1 MSTISTFGAFT
12 TARLGMTAS
21 MMGLNVTGNN
31 IANINTSGY
40 TRQVVDQISLKLN
53 GPDRY
58 ANNPRVGQ
66 GTLVT
71 GISQLR
77 DPYLDIRFRDEQ
89 SSVGAMDSKLS
100 ALEQIAAIID
110 EVAKGDGN
118 GMIEKQINDLIQ
130 QLQSFNT
137 ENASKEEFD
146 SLVRSSAS
154 ALCTLFNN
162 YAKDLEG
169 VRDNLDTSFRQD
181 LTHVNELLEN
191 IRNLNES
198 IRNSEIHGDSAL
210 EMKDQRNTL
219 IDELSQYMKI
229 DVIYS
234 QEPIGA
240 GKYVQKLT
248 IKLADDSQ
256 TTLVDGNYGTQ
267 LSIRQEPELNPNY
280 DPNETDFASP
290 NYGMY
295 LKPDGTGTN
304 YAEDANRIDSPDYSL
319 DYSALVDKRGRVLEG
334 SAGGHLAEGA
344 IYGSLQASREMLA
357 AEGEFAADAGQAKG
371 TVIRGIPYYQ
381 KALDALAN
389 RFAEVMNEANQPYR
403 VDSEGYYLT
412 ADGQKIPDPDNQNQ
426 FLKKDAVLNKN
437 QQDALTEQGQRL
449 GKVLFSNANTGD
461 DTTGITAANISI
473 SNSWSTG
480 AGRITTTAVVN
491 ADNSSPSTA
500 NDNLT
505 HILAQFTT
513 DFTYRPSDLPGDDYS
528 DTPYFTGTFQEKLAD
543 ISSILGNDMSTTT
556 TMLENYYSAA
566 LEIDTSRDAVS
577 GVDLNDEAANLMQYQ
592 KSYAAA
598 CRLMTTL
605 DEALDK
611 LINDT
616 GIVGR

>member
-256 TTLVDGNYGTQ
+256 TTLVDGNYGTK
-267 LSIRQEPELNPNY
+267 LSIRQEPKPNPDY
-280 DPNETDFASP
+280 DGTPGTFK
-290 NYGMY
+290 Y
-295 LKPDGTGTN
+295 LKEDGTGTN
-304 YAEDANRIDSPDYSL
+304 NRNLAAKIDSPDYSL

-344 IYGSLQASREMLA
+344 IYGSLQASREMLT

-389 RFAEVMNEANQPYR
+389 QFAEVMNEANRPYR

-412 ADGQKIPDPDNQNQ
+412 ADGQKIQDPDNPGQ
-426 FLKKDAVLNKN
+426 FLKKDTALSDL
-437 QQDALTEQGQRL
+437 QQKELDRIGQRL
-449 GKVLFSNANTGD
+449 GSVLFSNANTGD

-480 AGRITTTAVVN
+480 ASRITTTAVIN

-513 DFTYRPSDLPGDDYS
+513 DFTYRPSDLLGGDYS

>member
-267 LSIRQEPELNPNY
+267 LSIRQEPKPNPDYDENAPET
-280 DPNETDFASP
+280 DPNSRK
-290 NYGMY
+290 Y
-295 LKPDGTGTN
+295 LTENGDTTN
-304 YAEDANRIDSPDYSL
+304 NRNLAAKIDSPDYSL

-344 IYGSLQASREMLA
+344 IYGSLQASREMLT
-357 AEGEFAADAGQAKG
+357 AEGEFAVDAGQAKG

-403 VDSEGYYLT
+403 VDSEGYYL
-412 ADGQKIPDPDNQNQ
+412 DKNGDRIKDDNGI
-426 FLKKDAVLNKN
+426 FLKKDTALSEA
-437 QQDALTEQGQRL
+437 QQKFLEDNGGQRL

>member
-31 IANINTSGY
+31 IANINTPGY

-267 LSIRQEPELNPNY
+267 LSIRQEPKPNPDY
-280 DPNETDFASP
+280 DGTPGTFK
-290 NYGMY
+290 Y
-295 LKPDGTGTN
+295 LKEDGTGTN
-304 YAEDANRIDSPDYSL
+304 NRNLAAKIDSPDYSL

-344 IYGSLQASREMLA
+344 IYGSLQASREMLT

-389 RFAEVMNEANQPYR
+389 QFAEVMNEANQPYR

-412 ADGQKIPDPDNQNQ
+412 ADGQKIQDPDNPGQ
-426 FLKKDAVLNKN
+426 FLKKDTALSDL
-437 QQDALTEQGQRL
+437 QQKELDRIGQRL
-449 GKVLFSNANTGD
+449 GTVLFSNANTGD

-480 AGRITTTAVVN
+480 ASRITTTAVVN
-491 ADNSSPSTA
+491 ADGSSPSTA

-513 DFTYRPSDLPGDDYS
+513 DFTYRPSDLLGGDYS

>member
-267 LSIRQEPELNPNY
+267 LSIRQEPKPNPDYDENAPET
-280 DPNETDFASP
+280 DPNSRK
-290 NYGMY
+290 Y
-295 LKPDGTGTN
+295 LTENGDTTN
-304 YAEDANRIDSPDYSL
+304 NRNLAAQIDSPDYSL

-344 IYGSLQASREMLA
+344 IYGSLQASREMLT

-389 RFAEVMNEANQPYR
+389 QFAEVMNEANRPYR

-412 ADGQKIPDPDNQNQ
+412 ADGQKIQDPDNPGQ
-426 FLKKDAVLNKN
+426 FLKKDTALSDL
-437 QQDALTEQGQRL
+437 QQKELDRIGQRL
-449 GKVLFSNANTGD
+449 GTVLFSNANTGD

-480 AGRITTTAVVN
+480 ASRITTTAVVN
-491 ADNSSPSTA
+491 ADGSSPSTA

-513 DFTYRPSDLPGDDYS
+513 DFTYRPSDLLGEDYS

>member
-267 LSIRQEPELNPNY
+267 LSIRQEPKPNPDYDENAPET
-280 DPNETDFASP
+280 DPNSRK
-290 NYGMY
+290 Y
-295 LKPDGTGTN
+295 LTENGDATN
-304 YAEDANRIDSPDYSL
+304 NRNLAAKIDSPDYSL

-344 IYGSLQASREMLA
+344 IYGSLQASREMLT
-357 AEGEFAADAGQAKG
+357 AEGEFAVDAGQAKG

-381 KALDALAN
+381 TALDALAN
-389 RFAEVMNEANQPYR
+389 QFAEVMNEANQPYR
-403 VDSEGYYLT
+403 VDSEGYYLNEN
-412 ADGQKIPDPDNQNQ
+412 GNRIQDNNGT
-426 FLKKDAVLNKN
+426 FLKKDATLTEA
-437 QQDALTEQGQRL
+437 QRQILTEQGQRL
-449 GKVLFSNANTGD
+449 GKVLFSNSNIGD

-480 AGRITTTAVVN
+480 ASRITTTAVVN

-513 DFTYRPSDLPGDDYS
+513 DFTYRPSDLLGGDYS

>member
-267 LSIRQEPELNPNY
+267 LSIRQEPKPNPDY
-280 DPNETDFASP
+280 DGTPGTFK
-290 NYGMY
+290 Y
-295 LKPDGTGTN
+295 LKEDGTGTN
-304 YAEDANRIDSPDYSL
+304 NRNLAAKIDSPDYSL

-344 IYGSLQASREMLA
+344 IYGSLQASREMLT

-389 RFAEVMNEANQPYR
+389 QFAEVMNEANQPYR

-412 ADGQKIPDPDNQNQ
+412 ADGQRIQDPDNPGQ
-426 FLKKDAVLNKN
+426 FLKKDTALSDL
-437 QQDALTEQGQRL
+437 QQKELDRIGQRL
-449 GKVLFSNANTGD
+449 GTVLFSNANTGD

-480 AGRITTTAVVN
+480 ASRITTTAVVN
-491 ADNSSPSTA
+491 ADGSSPSTA

-513 DFTYRPSDLPGDDYS
+513 DFTYRPSDLLGGDYS

>member
-267 LSIRQEPELNPNY
+267 LSIRQEPKPNPDYDENAPET
-280 DPNETDFASP
+280 DPNSRK
-290 NYGMY
+290 Y
-295 LKPDGTGTN
+295 LTENGDATN
-304 YAEDANRIDSPDYSL
+304 NRNLAAKIDSPDYSL

-344 IYGSLQASREMLA
+344 IYGSLQASREMLT
-357 AEGEFAADAGQAKG
+357 AEGEFAVDAGQAKG

-389 RFAEVMNEANQPYR
+389 QFAEVMNEANQPYR
-403 VDSEGYYLT
+403 VDSEGYYLNEN
-412 ADGQKIPDPDNQNQ
+412 GNRIQDNNGT
-426 FLKKDAVLNKN
+426 FLKKDATLTEA
-437 QQDALTEQGQRL
+437 QRQILTEQGQRL
-449 GKVLFSNANTGD
+449 GKVLFSNSNIGD

-480 AGRITTTAVVN
+480 ASRITTTAVVN

-513 DFTYRPSDLPGDDYS
+513 DFTYRPSDLLGGDYS

>member
-267 LSIRQEPELNPNY
+267 LSIRQEPKPNPDYDENAPET
-280 DPNETDFASP
+280 DPNSRK
-290 NYGMY
+290 Y
-295 LKPDGTGTN
+295 LTENGDTTN
-304 YAEDANRIDSPDYSL
+304 NRNLAAKIDSPDYSL

-344 IYGSLQASREMLA
+344 IYGSLQASREMLT
-357 AEGEFAADAGQAKG
+357 AEGEFAVDAGQAKG

-389 RFAEVMNEANQPYR
+389 QFAEVMNEANQPYR
-403 VDSEGYYLT
+403 VDSEGYYLNEN
-412 ADGQKIPDPDNQNQ
+412 GNRIQDNNGT
-426 FLKKDAVLNKN
+426 FLKKDATLTEA
-437 QQDALTEQGQRL
+437 QRQILTEQGQRL
-449 GKVLFSNANTGD
+449 GKVLFSNSNIGD

-480 AGRITTTAVVN
+480 ASRITTTAVVN

-513 DFTYRPSDLPGDDYS
+513 DFTYRPSDLLGGDYS

>member
-267 LSIRQEPELNPNY
+267 LSIRQEPKPNPDYDENAPET
-280 DPNETDFASP
+280 DPNSRK
-290 NYGMY
+290 Y
-295 LKPDGTGTN
+295 LTENGDTTN
-304 YAEDANRIDSPDYSL
+304 NRNLAAKIDSPDYSL

-344 IYGSLQASREMLA
+344 IYGSLQASREMLT

-389 RFAEVMNEANQPYR
+389 QFAEVMNEANRPYR

-412 ADGQKIPDPDNQNQ
+412 ADGQKIQDPDNPGQ
-426 FLKKDAVLNKN
+426 FLKKDTALSDL
-437 QQDALTEQGQRL
+437 QQKELDRIGQRL
-449 GKVLFSNANTGD
+449 GTVLFSNANTGD

-480 AGRITTTAVVN
+480 ASRITTTAVVN
-491 ADNSSPSTA
+491 ADGSSPSTA

-513 DFTYRPSDLPGDDYS
+513 DFTYRPSDLLGEDYS

>member
-31 IANINTSGY
+31 IANINTPGY

-267 LSIRQEPELNPNY
+267 LSIRQEPKPNPDY
-280 DPNETDFASP
+280 DGTPGTFK
-290 NYGMY
+290 Y
-295 LKPDGTGTN
+295 LKEDGTGTN
-304 YAEDANRIDSPDYSL
+304 NRNLAAKIDSPDYSL

-334 SAGGHLAEGA
+334 SAGGHLVEGA
-344 IYGSLQASREMLA
+344 IYGSLQASREMLT
-357 AEGEFAADAGQAKG
+357 AEGEFAVDAGQAKG

-389 RFAEVMNEANQPYR
+389 QFAEVMNEANQPYR
-403 VDSEGYYLT
+403 VDSEGYYLNEN
-412 ADGQKIPDPDNQNQ
+412 GNRIQDNNGT
-426 FLKKDAVLNKN
+426 FLKKDATLTEA
-437 QQDALTEQGQRL
+437 QRQILTEQGQRL
-449 GKVLFSNANTGD
+449 GKVLFSNSNTSD
-461 DTTGITAANISI
+461 DDSNITAANISI

>member
-267 LSIRQEPELNPNY
+267 LSIRQEPKPNPDY
-280 DPNETDFASP
+280 DGTPGTFK
-290 NYGMY
+290 Y
-295 LKPDGTGTN
+295 LKEDGTGTN
-304 YAEDANRIDSPDYSL
+304 NRNLAAKIDSPDYSL

-334 SAGGHLAEGA
+334 SAGGHLVEGA
-344 IYGSLQASREMLA
+344 IYGSLQASREMLT
-357 AEGEFAADAGQAKG
+357 AEGEFAVDAGQAKG

-389 RFAEVMNEANQPYR
+389 QFAEVMNEANQPYR
-403 VDSEGYYLT
+403 VDSEGYYLNEN
-412 ADGQKIPDPDNQNQ
+412 GNRIQDNNGT
-426 FLKKDAVLNKN
+426 FLKKDATLTEA
-437 QQDALTEQGQRL
+437 QRQILTEQGQRL
-449 GKVLFSNANTGD
+449 GKVLFSNSNTSD
-461 DTTGITAANISI
+461 DDSNITAANISI

>member
-267 LSIRQEPELNPNY
+267 LSIRQEPKPNPDY
-280 DPNETDFASP
+280 DGTPGTFK
-290 NYGMY
+290 Y
-295 LKPDGTGTN
+295 LKEDGTGTN
-304 YAEDANRIDSPDYSL
+304 NRNLAAKIDSPDYSL

-344 IYGSLQASREMLA
+344 IYGSLQASREMLT

-389 RFAEVMNEANQPYR
+389 QFAEVMNEANQPYR

-412 ADGQKIPDPDNQNQ
+412 ADGQKIQDPDNPGQ
-426 FLKKDAVLNKN
+426 FLKKDTALSDL
-437 QQDALTEQGQRL
+437 QQKELDRIGQRL
-449 GKVLFSNANTGD
+449 GSVLFSNANTGD

-480 AGRITTTAVVN
+480 ASRITTTAVVN
-491 ADNSSPSTA
+491 ADGSSPSTA

-513 DFTYRPSDLPGDDYS
+513 DFTYRPSDLLGEDYS

>member
-267 LSIRQEPELNPNY
+267 LSIRQEPKPNPDYDENAPET
-280 DPNETDFASP
+280 DPNSRK
-290 NYGMY
+290 Y
-295 LKPDGTGTN
+295 LTENGDTTN
-304 YAEDANRIDSPDYSL
+304 NRNLAAKIDSPDYSL

-344 IYGSLQASREMLA
+344 IYGSLQASREMLT

-389 RFAEVMNEANQPYR
+389 QFAEVMNEANQPYR

-412 ADGQKIPDPDNQNQ
+412 ADGQKIQDPDNPGQ
-426 FLKKDAVLNKN
+426 FLKKDTALSDL
-437 QQDALTEQGQRL
+437 QQKELDRIGQRL
-449 GKVLFSNANTGD
+449 GTVLFSNANTGD

-480 AGRITTTAVVN
+480 ASRITTTAVVN
-491 ADNSSPSTA
+491 ADGSSPSTA

-513 DFTYRPSDLPGDDYS
+513 DFTYRPSDLLGGDYS

>member
-267 LSIRQEPELNPNY
+267 LSIRQEPKPNPDY
-280 DPNETDFASP
+280 DGTPGTFK
-290 NYGMY
+290 Y
-295 LKPDGTGTN
+295 LKEDGTGTN
-304 YAEDANRIDSPDYSL
+304 NRNLAAKIDSPDYSL

-344 IYGSLQASREMLA
+344 IYGSLQASREMLT

-389 RFAEVMNEANQPYR
+389 QFAEVMNEANRPYR

-412 ADGQKIPDPDNQNQ
+412 ADGQKIQDPDNPGQ
-426 FLKKDAVLNKN
+426 FLKKDTALSDL
-437 QQDALTEQGQRL
+437 QQKELDRIGQRL
-449 GKVLFSNANTGD
+449 GSVLFSNANTGD

-480 AGRITTTAVVN
+480 ASRITTTAVIN

-513 DFTYRPSDLPGDDYS
+513 DFTYRPSDLLGGDYS

>member
-1 MSTISTFGAFT
+1 
-12 TARLGMTAS
+12 
-21 MMGLNVTGNN
+21 
-31 IANINTSGY
+31 
-40 TRQVVDQISLKLN
+40 
-53 GPDRY
+53 
-58 ANNPRVGQ
+58 
-66 GTLVT
+66 
-71 GISQLR
+71 
-77 DPYLDIRFRDEQ
+77 
-89 SSVGAMDSKLS
+89 MDSKLS

-267 LSIRQEPELNPNY
+267 LSIRQEPKPNPDYDENAPET
-280 DPNETDFASP
+280 DPNSRK
-290 NYGMY
+290 Y
-295 LKPDGTGTN
+295 LTENGDATN
-304 YAEDANRIDSPDYSL
+304 NRNLAAKIDSPDYSL

-344 IYGSLQASREMLA
+344 IYGSLQASREMLT
-357 AEGEFAADAGQAKG
+357 AEGEFAVDAGQAKG

-389 RFAEVMNEANQPYR
+389 QFAEVMNEANQPYR
-403 VDSEGYYLT
+403 VDSEGYYLNEN
-412 ADGQKIPDPDNQNQ
+412 GNRIQDNNGT
-426 FLKKDAVLNKN
+426 FLKKDATLTEA
-437 QQDALTEQGQRL
+437 QRQILTEQGQRL
-449 GKVLFSNANTGD
+449 GKVLFSNSNIGD

-480 AGRITTTAVVN
+480 ASRITTTAVVN

-513 DFTYRPSDLPGDDYS
+513 DFTYRPSDLLGGDYS

>member
-31 IANINTSGY
+31 IANINTPGY

-267 LSIRQEPELNPNY
+267 LSIRQEPKPNPDYKENA
-280 DPNETDFASP
+280 PGSFK
-290 NYGMY
+290 Y
-295 LKPDGTGTN
+295 LKEDGTGTDDPTL
-304 YAEDANRIDSPDYSL
+304 AAKIDSPDYSL
-319 DYSALVDKRGRVLEG
+319 DYSALVDKRGRVMKDSEG
-334 SAGGHLAEGA
+334 NLSVGDHLAEGA
-344 IYGSLQASREMLA
+344 IYGSLQASREMLT
-357 AEGEFAADAGQAKG
+357 AEGEFAAGADPAKG

-403 VDSEGYYLT
+403 VDSEGYYLNENG
-412 ADGQKIPDPDNQNQ
+412 DRIQDNGI
-426 FLKKDAVLNKN
+426 FLKKDTALSEA
-437 QQDALTEQGQRL
+437 QQKFLEEQGQRL
-449 GKVLFSNANTGD
+449 GKVLFSNSNTSD
-461 DTTGITAANISI
+461 DDSNITAANISI

>member
-198 IRNSEIHGDSAL
+198 IRDSEIHGDSAL

-267 LSIRQEPELNPNY
+267 LSIRQEPKPNPDY
-280 DPNETDFASP
+280 DGTPGTFK
-290 NYGMY
+290 Y
-295 LKPDGTGTN
+295 LKEDGTGTN
-304 YAEDANRIDSPDYSL
+304 NRNLAAKIDSPDYSL

-344 IYGSLQASREMLA
+344 IYGSLQASREMLT
-357 AEGEFAADAGQAKG
+357 AEGEFAVDAGQAKG

-389 RFAEVMNEANQPYR
+389 QFAEVMNEANQPYR
-403 VDSEGYYLT
+403 VDSEGYYLNEN
-412 ADGQKIPDPDNQNQ
+412 GNRIQDNNGA
-426 FLKKDAVLNKN
+426 FLKKDATLTEA
-437 QQDALTEQGQRL
+437 QRQILTEQGQRL
-449 GKVLFSNANTGD
+449 GKVLFSNSNTGD

-480 AGRITTTAVVN
+480 ASRITTTAVIN

-513 DFTYRPSDLPGDDYS
+513 DFTYRPSDLLGGDYS

>member
-267 LSIRQEPELNPNY
+267 LSIRQEPKPNPDY
-280 DPNETDFASP
+280 DGTPGTFK
-290 NYGMY
+290 Y
-295 LKPDGTGTN
+295 LKEDGTGTN
-304 YAEDANRIDSPDYSL
+304 NRNLAAKIDSPDYSL

-334 SAGGHLAEGA
+334 SAGGHLVEGA
-344 IYGSLQASREMLA
+344 IYGSLQASREMLT
-357 AEGEFAADAGQAKG
+357 AEGEFAVDAGQAKG

-389 RFAEVMNEANQPYR
+389 QFAEVMNEANQPYR
-403 VDSEGYYLT
+403 VDSEGYYLNEN
-412 ADGQKIPDPDNQNQ
+412 GNRIQDNNGT
-426 FLKKDAVLNKN
+426 FLKKDATLTEA
-437 QQDALTEQGQRL
+437 QRQILTEQGQRL
-449 GKVLFSNANTGD
+449 GKVLFSNSNTGD

-480 AGRITTTAVVN
+480 ASRITTTAVIN

-513 DFTYRPSDLPGDDYS
+513 DFTYRPSDLLGGDYS

>member
-267 LSIRQEPELNPNY
+267 LSIRQEPKPNPDY
-280 DPNETDFASP
+280 DGTPGTFK
-290 NYGMY
+290 Y
-295 LKPDGTGTN
+295 LKEDGTGTN
-304 YAEDANRIDSPDYSL
+304 NRNLAAKIDSPDYSL

-344 IYGSLQASREMLA
+344 IYGSLQASREMLT

-389 RFAEVMNEANQPYR
+389 QFAEVMNEANRPYR

-412 ADGQKIPDPDNQNQ
+412 ADGQKIQDPDNPGQ
-426 FLKKDAVLNKN
+426 FLKKDTALSDL
-437 QQDALTEQGQRL
+437 QQKELDRIGQRL
-449 GKVLFSNANTGD
+449 GSVLFSNANIGD

-480 AGRITTTAVVN
+480 ASRITTTAVVN
-491 ADNSSPSTA
+491 ADGSSPSTA

-513 DFTYRPSDLPGDDYS
+513 DFTYRPSDLLGEDYS

>member
-267 LSIRQEPELNPNY
+267 LSIRQEPKPNPDY
-280 DPNETDFASP
+280 DGTPGTFK
-290 NYGMY
+290 Y
-295 LKPDGTGTN
+295 LKEDGTGTN
-304 YAEDANRIDSPDYSL
+304 NRNLAAKIDSPDYSL

-344 IYGSLQASREMLA
+344 IYGSLQASREMLT

-389 RFAEVMNEANQPYR
+389 QFAEVMNEANQPYR
-403 VDSEGYYLT
+403 VDSEGYYLNEN
-412 ADGQKIPDPDNQNQ
+412 GNRIQDNNGT
-426 FLKKDAVLNKN
+426 FLKKDATLTEA
-437 QQDALTEQGQRL
+437 QRQILTEQGQRL
-449 GKVLFSNANTGD
+449 GKVLFSNSNTGD

-480 AGRITTTAVVN
+480 ASRITTTAVIN

-513 DFTYRPSDLPGDDYS
+513 DFTYRPSDLLGGDYS

>member
-267 LSIRQEPELNPNY
+267 LSIRQEPKPNPDYDENAPET
-280 DPNETDFASP
+280 DPNSRK
-290 NYGMY
+290 Y
-295 LKPDGTGTN
+295 LTENGDTTN
-304 YAEDANRIDSPDYSL
+304 NRNLAAKIDSPDYSL

-344 IYGSLQASREMLA
+344 IYGSLQASREMLT
-357 AEGEFAADAGQAKG
+357 AEGEFAVDAGQAKG
-371 TVIRGIPYYQ
+371 TVIRGISYYQ

-389 RFAEVMNEANQPYR
+389 QFAEVMNEANQPYR
-403 VDSEGYYLT
+403 VDSEGYYLNEN
-412 ADGQKIPDPDNQNQ
+412 GNRIQDNNGT
-426 FLKKDAVLNKN
+426 FLKKDATLTEA
-437 QQDALTEQGQRL
+437 QRQILTEQGQRL
-449 GKVLFSNANTGD
+449 GKVLFSNSNIGD

-480 AGRITTTAVVN
+480 ASRITTTAVVN

-513 DFTYRPSDLPGDDYS
+513 DFTYRPSDLLGGDYS

>member
-267 LSIRQEPELNPNY
+267 LSIRQEPKPNPDY
-280 DPNETDFASP
+280 DGTPGTFK
-290 NYGMY
+290 Y
-295 LKPDGTGTN
+295 LKEDGTGTN
-304 YAEDANRIDSPDYSL
+304 NRNLAAKIDSPDYSL

-334 SAGGHLAEGA
+334 SAGGHLVEGA
-344 IYGSLQASREMLA
+344 IYGSLQASREMLT
-357 AEGEFAADAGQAKG
+357 AEGEFAVDAGQAKG

-389 RFAEVMNEANQPYR
+389 QFAEVMNEANQPYP
-403 VDSEGYYLT
+403 VDSEGYYLNEN
-412 ADGQKIPDPDNQNQ
+412 GNRIQDNNGT
-426 FLKKDAVLNKN
+426 FLKKDATLTEA
-437 QQDALTEQGQRL
+437 QRQILTEQGQRL
-449 GKVLFSNANTGD
+449 GKVLFSNSNTGD

-480 AGRITTTAVVN
+480 ASRITTTAVIN

-513 DFTYRPSDLPGDDYS
+513 DFTYRPSDLLGGDYS

>member
-12 TARLGMTAS
+12 TARLGMAAS

-240 GKYVQKLT
+240 GKYVEKLT

-267 LSIRQEPELNPNY
+267 LSIRQEPKPNPDY
-280 DPNETDFASP
+280 DGTPGTFK
-290 NYGMY
+290 Y
-295 LKPDGTGTN
+295 LKEDGTGTN
-304 YAEDANRIDSPDYSL
+304 NRNLAAKIDSPDYSL

-344 IYGSLQASREMLA
+344 IYGSLQASREMLT

-389 RFAEVMNEANQPYR
+389 QFAEVMNEANRPYR

-412 ADGQKIPDPDNQNQ
+412 ADGQKIQDPDNPGQ
-426 FLKKDAVLNKN
+426 FLKKDTALSDL
-437 QQDALTEQGQRL
+437 QQKELDRIGQRL
-449 GKVLFSNANTGD
+449 GSVLFSNANTGD

-480 AGRITTTAVVN
+480 ASRITTTAVVN
-491 ADNSSPSTA
+491 ADGSSPSTA

-513 DFTYRPSDLPGDDYS
+513 DFTYRPSDLLGEDYS

>member
-267 LSIRQEPELNPNY
+267 LSIRQEPKPNPDY
-280 DPNETDFASP
+280 DGTPGTFK
-290 NYGMY
+290 Y
-295 LKPDGTGTN
+295 LKEDGTGTN
-304 YAEDANRIDSPDYSL
+304 NRNLAAKIDSPDYSL

-344 IYGSLQASREMLA
+344 IYGSLQASREMLT

-389 RFAEVMNEANQPYR
+389 QFAEVMNEANQPYR

-412 ADGQKIPDPDNQNQ
+412 ADGQKIQDPDNPGQ
-426 FLKKDAVLNKN
+426 FLKKDTALSDL
-437 QQDALTEQGQRL
+437 QQKELDRIGQRL
-449 GKVLFSNANTGD
+449 GSVLFSNANTGD

-480 AGRITTTAVVN
+480 ASRITTTAVVN
-491 ADNSSPSTA
+491 ADGSSPSTA

-513 DFTYRPSDLPGDDYS
+513 DFTYRPSDLLGEDYS

-566 LEIDTSRDAVS
+566 LEIDTSRGLRCGSERRGGQPDAIPKILC
-577 GVDLNDEAANLMQYQ
+577 GCLPPDDY
-592 KSYAAA
+592 
-598 CRLMTTL
+598 
-605 DEALDK
+605 
-611 LINDT
+611 I
-616 GIVGR
+616 G

>member
-267 LSIRQEPELNPNY
+267 LSIRQEPKPNPDYDENAPET
-280 DPNETDFASP
+280 DPNSRK
-290 NYGMY
+290 Y
-295 LKPDGTGTN
+295 LTENGDTTN
-304 YAEDANRIDSPDYSL
+304 NRNLAAKIDSPDYSL

-344 IYGSLQASREMLA
+344 IYGSLQASREMLT
-357 AEGEFAADAGQAKG
+357 AEGEFAAGADPAKG

-403 VDSEGYYLT
+403 VDSEGYYLNENG
-412 ADGQKIPDPDNQNQ
+412 DRIQDNGI
-426 FLKKDAVLNKN
+426 FLKKDTALSEA
-437 QQDALTEQGQRL
+437 QQKFLEEQGQRL
-449 GKVLFSNANTGD
+449 GKVLFSNSNTSD
-461 DTTGITAANISI
+461 DDSNITAANISI

>member
-267 LSIRQEPELNPNY
+267 LSIRQEPKPNPDY
-280 DPNETDFASP
+280 DGTPGTFK
-290 NYGMY
+290 Y
-295 LKPDGTGTN
+295 LKEDGTGTN
-304 YAEDANRIDSPDYSL
+304 NRNLAAKIDSPDYSL

-344 IYGSLQASREMLA
+344 IYGSLQASRGMLT

-389 RFAEVMNEANQPYR
+389 QFAEVMNEANQPYR
-403 VDSEGYYLT
+403 VDSEGYYLNEN
-412 ADGQKIPDPDNQNQ
+412 GNRIQDNNGT
-426 FLKKDAVLNKN
+426 FLKKDATLTEA
-437 QQDALTEQGQRL
+437 QRQILTEQGQRL
-449 GKVLFSNANTGD
+449 GKVLFSNSNTGD

-480 AGRITTTAVVN
+480 ASRITTTAVIN

-513 DFTYRPSDLPGDDYS
+513 DFTYRPSDLLGGDYS

>member
-267 LSIRQEPELNPNY
+267 LSIRQEPKPNPDY
-280 DPNETDFASP
+280 DGTPGTFK
-290 NYGMY
+290 Y
-295 LKPDGTGTN
+295 LKEDGTGTN
-304 YAEDANRIDSPDYSL
+304 NRNLAAKIDSPDYSL

-344 IYGSLQASREMLA
+344 IYGSLQASREMLT

-389 RFAEVMNEANQPYR
+389 QFAEVMNEANQPYR

-412 ADGQKIPDPDNQNQ
+412 ADGQKIQDPDNPGQ
-426 FLKKDAVLNKN
+426 FLKKDTALSDL
-437 QQDALTEQGQRL
+437 QQKELDRIGQRL
-449 GKVLFSNANTGD
+449 GTVLFSNANTGD

-480 AGRITTTAVVN
+480 ASRITTTAVVN
-491 ADNSSPSTA
+491 ADGSSPSTA

-513 DFTYRPSDLPGDDYS
+513 DFTYRPSDLLGGDYS

>member
-267 LSIRQEPELNPNY
+267 LSIRQEPKPNPDY
-280 DPNETDFASP
+280 DGTPGTFK
-290 NYGMY
+290 Y
-295 LKPDGTGTN
+295 LKEDGTGTN
-304 YAEDANRIDSPDYSL
+304 NRNLAAKIDSPDYSL

-344 IYGSLQASREMLA
+344 IYGSLQASREMLT

-389 RFAEVMNEANQPYR
+389 QFAEVMNEANRPYR

-412 ADGQKIPDPDNQNQ
+412 ADGQKIQDPDNPGQ
-426 FLKKDAVLNKN
+426 FLKKDTALSDL
-437 QQDALTEQGQRL
+437 QQKELDRIGRL
-449 GKVLFSNANTGD
+449 GSVLFSNANTGD

-480 AGRITTTAVVN
+480 ASRITTTAVVN
-491 ADNSSPSTA
+491 ADGSSPSTA

-513 DFTYRPSDLPGDDYS
+513 DFTYRPSDLLGEDYS

>member
-58 ANNPRVGQ
+58 ANNPRGGQ

-267 LSIRQEPELNPNY
+267 LSIRQEPKPNPDY
-280 DPNETDFASP
+280 DGTPGTFK
-290 NYGMY
+290 Y
-295 LKPDGTGTN
+295 LKEDGTGTN
-304 YAEDANRIDSPDYSL
+304 NRNLAAKIDSPDYSL

-344 IYGSLQASREMLA
+344 IYGSLQASREMLT

-389 RFAEVMNEANQPYR
+389 QFAEVMNEANRPYR

-412 ADGQKIPDPDNQNQ
+412 ADGQKIQDPDNPGQ
-426 FLKKDAVLNKN
+426 FLKKDTALSDL
-437 QQDALTEQGQRL
+437 QQKELDRIGQRL
-449 GKVLFSNANTGD
+449 GSVLFSNANTGD

-480 AGRITTTAVVN
+480 ASRITTTAVVN
-491 ADNSSPSTA
+491 ADGSSPSTA

-513 DFTYRPSDLPGDDYS
+513 DFTYRPSDLLGEDYS

>member
-267 LSIRQEPELNPNY
+267 LSIRQEPKPNPDY
-280 DPNETDFASP
+280 DGTPGTFK
-290 NYGMY
+290 Y
-295 LKPDGTGTN
+295 LKEDGTGTN
-304 YAEDANRIDSPDYSL
+304 NRNLAAKIDSPDYSL

-344 IYGSLQASREMLA
+344 IYGSLQASREMLT

-389 RFAEVMNEANQPYR
+389 QFAEVMNEANRPYR

-412 ADGQKIPDPDNQNQ
+412 ADGQKIQDPDNPGQ
-426 FLKKDAVLNKN
+426 FLKKDTALSDL
-437 QQDALTEQGQRL
+437 QQKELDRIGQRL
-449 GKVLFSNANTGD
+449 GSVLFSNANIGD

-480 AGRITTTAVVN
+480 ASRITTTAVVN
-491 ADNSSPSTA
+491 ADGSSPSTA

-513 DFTYRPSDLPGDDYS
+513 DFTYRPSDLLGEDYS

-592 KSYAAA
+592 KSYVAA

>member
-12 TARLGMTAS
+12 TARLGMAAS

-267 LSIRQEPELNPNY
+267 LSIRQEPKPNPDY
-280 DPNETDFASP
+280 DGTPGTFK
-290 NYGMY
+290 Y
-295 LKPDGTGTN
+295 LKEDGTGTN
-304 YAEDANRIDSPDYSL
+304 NRNLAAKIDSPDYSL

-344 IYGSLQASREMLA
+344 IYGSLQASREMLT

-389 RFAEVMNEANQPYR
+389 QFAEVMNEANRPYR

-412 ADGQKIPDPDNQNQ
+412 ADGQKIQDPDNPGQ
-426 FLKKDAVLNKN
+426 FLKKDTALSDL
-437 QQDALTEQGQRL
+437 QQKELDRIGQRL
-449 GKVLFSNANTGD
+449 GSVLFSNANTGD

-480 AGRITTTAVVN
+480 ASRITTTAVVN
-491 ADNSSPSTA
+491 ADGSSPSTA

-513 DFTYRPSDLPGDDYS
+513 DFTYRPSDLLGEDYS

>member
-267 LSIRQEPELNPNY
+267 LSIRQEPKPNPDY
-280 DPNETDFASP
+280 DGTPGTFK
-290 NYGMY
+290 Y
-295 LKPDGTGTN
+295 LKEDGTGTN
-304 YAEDANRIDSPDYSL
+304 NRNLAAKIDSPDYSL

-344 IYGSLQASREMLA
+344 IYGSLQASREMLT

-389 RFAEVMNEANQPYR
+389 QFAEVMNEANQPYR
-403 VDSEGYYLT
+403 VDSEGYYLNEN
-412 ADGQKIPDPDNQNQ
+412 GNRIQDNNGT
-426 FLKKDAVLNKN
+426 FLKKDATLTEA
-437 QQDALTEQGQRL
+437 QRQILTEQGQRL
-449 GKVLFSNANTGD
+449 GSVLFSNSNTSD
-461 DTTGITAANISI
+461 DDSNITAANISI

-480 AGRITTTAVVN
+480 ASRITTTAVVN
-491 ADNSSPSTA
+491 ADGSSPSTA

-513 DFTYRPSDLPGDDYS
+513 DFTYRPSDLLGGDYS

>member
-198 IRNSEIHGDSAL
+198 IRDSEIHGDSAL

-267 LSIRQEPELNPNY
+267 LSIRQEPKPNPDYDENAPET
-280 DPNETDFASP
+280 DPNSRK
-290 NYGMY
+290 Y
-295 LKPDGTGTN
+295 LTENGDTTN
-304 YAEDANRIDSPDYSL
+304 NRNLAAKIDSPDYSL

-344 IYGSLQASREMLA
+344 IYGSLQASREMLT

-389 RFAEVMNEANQPYR
+389 QFAEVMNEANRPYR

-412 ADGQKIPDPDNQNQ
+412 ADGQKIQDPDNPGQ
-426 FLKKDAVLNKN
+426 FLKKDTALSDL
-437 QQDALTEQGQRL
+437 QQKELDRIGQRL
-449 GKVLFSNANTGD
+449 GTVLFSNANTGD

-480 AGRITTTAVVN
+480 ASRITTTAVVN
-491 ADNSSPSTA
+491 ADGSSPSTA

-513 DFTYRPSDLPGDDYS
+513 DFTYRPSDLLGEDYS

>member
-267 LSIRQEPELNPNY
+267 LSIRQEPKPNPDYDENAPET
-280 DPNETDFASP
+280 DPNSRK
-290 NYGMY
+290 Y
-295 LKPDGTGTN
+295 LTENGDTTN
-304 YAEDANRIDSPDYSL
+304 NRNLAAKIDSPDYSL

-344 IYGSLQASREMLA
+344 IYGSLQASREMLT

-389 RFAEVMNEANQPYR
+389 QFAEVMNEANRPYR

-412 ADGQKIPDPDNQNQ
+412 ADGQKIQDPDNPGQ
-426 FLKKDAVLNKN
+426 FLKKDTALSDL
-437 QQDALTEQGQRL
+437 QQKELDRIGQRL
-449 GKVLFSNANTGD
+449 GTVLFSNANTGD

-480 AGRITTTAVVN
+480 ASRITTTAVVN
-491 ADNSSPSTA
+491 ADGSSPSTA

-513 DFTYRPSDLPGDDYS
+513 DFTYRPSDLLGEDYS

-566 LEIDTSRDAVS
+566 LEIDTSRDTVS

>member
-267 LSIRQEPELNPNY
+267 LSIRQEPKPNPDY
-280 DPNETDFASP
+280 DGTPGTFK
-290 NYGMY
+290 Y
-295 LKPDGTGTN
+295 LKEDGTGTN
-304 YAEDANRIDSPDYSL
+304 NRNLAAKIDSPDYSL

-344 IYGSLQASREMLA
+344 IYGSLQASREMLT
-357 AEGEFAADAGQAKG
+357 AEGEFAVDAGQAKG

-389 RFAEVMNEANQPYR
+389 QFAEVMNEANQPYR
-403 VDSEGYYLT
+403 VDSEGYYLNEN
-412 ADGQKIPDPDNQNQ
+412 GNRIQDNNGT
-426 FLKKDAVLNKN
+426 FLKKDATLTEA
-437 QQDALTEQGQRL
+437 QRQILTEQGQRL
-449 GKVLFSNANTGD
+449 GKVLFSNSNTGD

-480 AGRITTTAVVN
+480 ASRITTTAVIN

-513 DFTYRPSDLPGDDYS
+513 DFTYRPSDLLGGDYS

>member
-31 IANINTSGY
+31 IANINTPGY

-267 LSIRQEPELNPNY
+267 LSIRQEPKPNPDYDENAPET
-280 DPNETDFASP
+280 DPNSRK
-290 NYGMY
+290 Y
-295 LKPDGTGTN
+295 LTENGDTTN
-304 YAEDANRIDSPDYSL
+304 NRNLAAKIDSPDYSL

-344 IYGSLQASREMLA
+344 IYGSLQASREMLT
-357 AEGEFAADAGQAKG
+357 AEGEFAAGADPAKG

-403 VDSEGYYLT
+403 VDSEGYYLNENG
-412 ADGQKIPDPDNQNQ
+412 DRIQDNGI
-426 FLKKDAVLNKN
+426 FLKKDTALTEA
-437 QQDALTEQGQRL
+437 QRQILTEQGQRL
-449 GKVLFSNANTGD
+449 GKVLFSNSNTSD
-461 DTTGITAANISI
+461 DDSNITAANISI

>member
-31 IANINTSGY
+31 IANINTPGY

-267 LSIRQEPELNPNY
+267 LSIRQEPKPNPDY
-280 DPNETDFASP
+280 DGTPGTFK
-290 NYGMY
+290 Y
-295 LKPDGTGTN
+295 LKEDGTGTN
-304 YAEDANRIDSPDYSL
+304 NRNLAAKIDSPDYSL

-344 IYGSLQASREMLA
+344 IYGSLQASREMLT
-357 AEGEFAADAGQAKG
+357 AEGEFAVDAGQAKG

-389 RFAEVMNEANQPYR
+389 QFAEVMNEANQPYR
-403 VDSEGYYLT
+403 VDSEGYYLNEN
-412 ADGQKIPDPDNQNQ
+412 GNRIQDNNGT
-426 FLKKDAVLNKN
+426 FLKKDATLTEA
-437 QQDALTEQGQRL
+437 QRQILTEQGQRL
-449 GKVLFSNANTGD
+449 GKVLFSNSNTGD

-480 AGRITTTAVVN
+480 ASRITTTAVIN

-513 DFTYRPSDLPGDDYS
+513 DFTYRPSDLLGGDYS

>member
-210 EMKDQRNTL
+210 EMKDQRNTR

-267 LSIRQEPELNPNY
+267 LSIRQEPKPNPDY
-280 DPNETDFASP
+280 DGTPGTFK
-290 NYGMY
+290 Y
-295 LKPDGTGTN
+295 LKEDGTGTN
-304 YAEDANRIDSPDYSL
+304 NRNLAAKIDSPDYSL

-344 IYGSLQASREMLA
+344 IYGSLQASREMLT

-389 RFAEVMNEANQPYR
+389 QFAEVMNEANQPYR

-412 ADGQKIPDPDNQNQ
+412 ADGQKIQDPDNPGQ
-426 FLKKDAVLNKN
+426 FLKKDTALSDL
-437 QQDALTEQGQRL
+437 QQKELDRIGQRL
-449 GKVLFSNANTGD
+449 GTVLFSNANTGD

-480 AGRITTTAVVN
+480 ASRITTTAVVN
-491 ADNSSPSTA
+491 ADGSSPSTA

-513 DFTYRPSDLPGDDYS
+513 DFTYRPSDLLGGDYS